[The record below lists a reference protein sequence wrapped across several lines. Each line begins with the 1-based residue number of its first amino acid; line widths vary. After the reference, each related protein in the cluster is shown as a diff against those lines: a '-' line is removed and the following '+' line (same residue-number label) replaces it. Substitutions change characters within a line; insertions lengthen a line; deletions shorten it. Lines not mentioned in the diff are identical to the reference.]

1 MSTVTV
7 ARKDFEDVVQSKLI
21 WTVLG
26 LFVLL
31 MGIIV
36 LAGANTTDEQLGT
49 EEFVGLFADLGAW
62 LMVPVIAVMLGYMA
76 IVGERQSGSLRVLFG
91 LGFGR
96 GDILA
101 GKISS
106 RALVM
111 AVVTVVA
118 MVVGLAMTLAAGAT
132 FDVWLFVRFAGL
144 TMLLALMFTTIAVAI
159 SAATATRYRAMG
171 GALGVYVLFAILW
184 HPIAAGIH
192 YVIEGSLPPYEAP
205 TWYFLLTR
213 LNPLEAYNQVISVWI
228 DQYVWALFGW
238 VNMVEDIDGDV
249 SDPQFLLLTNRV
261 EGELPFY
268 LTDWF
273 AVVIILAWIVV
284 PLGLAYWS
292 FARADLN

>member
-1 MSTVTV
+1 MNTVTV

-36 LAGANTTDEQLGT
+36 LAGANEADADLGT
-49 EEFVGLFADLGAW
+49 EGFVGLFADLGAW
-62 LMVPVIAVMLGYMA
+62 LMIPLIGVMLGYMA

-96 GDILA
+96 GEILT
-101 GKISS
+101 GKLTS
-106 RALVM
+106 RTLAMV
-111 AVVTVVA
+111 VVTAVA
-118 MVVGLAMTLAAGAT
+118 IVVGLAMTIAAGAS
-132 FDVWLFVRFAGL
+132 FDAWLFVRFVGL
-144 TMLLALMFTTIAVAI
+144 TLLLAMMFTSIAVAI
-159 SAATATRYRAMG
+159 SAAAATRYRAMG
-171 GALGVYVLFAILW
+171 GALGVYILFAILW

-192 YVIEGSLPPYEAP
+192 YVVEGSLPGYEAP

-228 DQYVWALFGW
+228 DQYVWGLIGW
-238 VNMVEDIDGDV
+238 VTMVEDIEGDFT
-249 SDPQFLLLTNRV
+249 DPQYLLLTNRV

-273 AVVIILAWIVV
+273 AAIILIAWIVV
-284 PLGLAYWS
+284 PLALAYWW
-292 FARADLN
+292 FGRVDLN